1 MSSTKNCCGGQ
12 GSHCEDCKFYTQ
24 PMESLKQMHERFDER
39 FFYLKNIKVQHYFA
53 EDFEKAKAL
62 VELTANTEE
71 NLKSFIESEIQLAR
85 KEAEQEF
92 RKILNSGRKMYELGK
107 KEVEENLEESVWAK
121 SYFLMAKDEGKKEM
135 LEKLTPRIGML
146 RQWLN
151 EERITDKKM
160 VTSEDIKDWLGLS
173 ALNEE

>member
-1 MSSTKNCCGGQ
+1 MS
-12 GSHCEDCKFYTQ
+12 
-24 PMESLKQMHERFDER
+24 SLKQFQEEGEKEFKKRFEALDLDR
-39 FFYLKNIKVQHYFA
+39 SFA
-53 EDFEKAKAL
+53 EGCGTSQDYILDFNAQQ
-62 VELTANTEE
+62 TT
-71 NLKSFIESEIQLAR
+71 LA
-85 KEAEQEF
+85 
-92 RKILNSGRKMYELGK
+92 YELGK

>member
-1 MSSTKNCCGGQ
+1 MSTEQ
-12 GSHCEDCKFYTQ
+12 
-24 PMESLKQMHERFDER
+24 LKQFQEEGEKEFDKKFDKPLR
-39 FFYLKNIKVQHYFA
+39 DDIHKYLNAPNSINVHYKWDDIKTFLSQQ
-53 EDFEKAKAL
+53 
-62 VELTANTEE
+62 TT
-71 NLKSFIESEIQLAR
+71 LA
-85 KEAEQEF
+85 
-92 RKILNSGRKMYELGK
+92 YEL
-107 KEVEENLEESVWAK
+107 
-121 SYFLMAKDEGKKEM
+121 GKKEM